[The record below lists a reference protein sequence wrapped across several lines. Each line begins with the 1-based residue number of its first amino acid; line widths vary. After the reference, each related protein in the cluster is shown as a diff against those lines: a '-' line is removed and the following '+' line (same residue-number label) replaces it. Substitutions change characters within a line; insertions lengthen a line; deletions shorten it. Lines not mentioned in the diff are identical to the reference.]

1 MSRIFIPLLLLSLL
15 FSCQKKAPT
24 TGEDTTQPETSI
36 SQEPVQKL
44 ARDAAEKIHL
54 TLKNNG
60 ASTIEVSSLE
70 NHDIFPP
77 AAFTFFTNTLNAQL
91 ASLGVQRAPGDWRMK
106 GDLSKQRGQVFFSF
120 EVYKKEERLHADS
133 VSVPDDERLQNT
145 LAQFETPEKPQDHR
159 AHKAMPVPTPLA
171 ELKEIPLDVAQNCS
185 TNENCSLLLLYS
197 NALVERSWQNG
208 TERIIPLPAT
218 AGQRSR
224 APSGKILR
232 IQENFFVVS
241 NQFATPLVF
250 KRNLDQVSGEFP
262 GRLPKPE
269 PGLNTYA
276 LSEGRFYDFE
286 EFGSNGLAVV
296 DLKSRLHVA
305 DQGKLVSAEQKAGGT
320 LCVYPPYIYT
330 SSPSLA
336 GQQDAIQK
344 FVYKDGLVRLEKSQN
359 IEGSIYD
366 IVITDLN
373 QDQQLEMLVTVRN
386 QRGIFIE
393 VHDPL

>member
-1 MSRIFIPLLLLSLL
+1 
-15 FSCQKKAPT
+15 
-24 TGEDTTQPETSI
+24 
-36 SQEPVQKL
+36 
-44 ARDAAEKIHL
+44 
-54 TLKNNG
+54 
-60 ASTIEVSSLE
+60 
-70 NHDIFPP
+70 
-77 AAFTFFTNTLNAQL
+77 
-91 ASLGVQRAPGDWRMK
+91 
-106 GDLSKQRGQVFFSF
+106 
-120 EVYKKEERLHADS
+120 
-133 VSVPDDERLQNT
+133 
-145 LAQFETPEKPQDHR
+145 
-159 AHKAMPVPTPLA
+159 
-171 ELKEIPLDVAQNCS
+171 
-185 TNENCSLLLLYS
+185 
-197 NALVERSWQNG
+197 
-208 TERIIPLPAT
+208 
-218 AGQRSR
+218 
-224 APSGKILR
+224 LR

-241 NQFATPLVF
+241 NQLATPLVF

-305 DQGKLVSAEQKAGGT
+305 VQGKLVSAEQKAGGT
-320 LCVYPPYIYT
+320 LCVSPPFIYT

-336 GQQDAIQK
+336 GQQQDAIQK
-344 FVYKDGLVRLEKSQN
+344 FVYRDGLVRLEKSQN

-393 VHDPL
+393 VHDPF